1 MMFPIITDPAFYAVA
16 VPAVLLMGLSKSGFG
31 AGFGALAVPLMAL
44 AIPVPQAAAIMLPLL
59 AVMDITGL
67 QSLARHADRALLKL
81 LIPAGLVG
89 TLVGT
94 ASFGLLPAATVAGVV
109 GALTL
114 TFLAQRKLWP
124 PRAYAHQSSRWAG
137 GLLGVA
143 AGFTSFVAHAG
154 GPPIMAYVLPMR
166 LAPLRFAG
174 TCAVFFA
181 AINAS
186 KWIPYAA
193 LGLIDLRGL
202 ATSVLLMPL
211 APIGVWIGVRLAKR
225 VSPVWFYRLAELGM
239 LATGSKL
246 LWDGWHG

>member
-1 MMFPIITDPAFYAVA
+1 MLPIITDPAFYAVA

-44 AIPVPQAAAIMLPLL
+44 TIPVPQAAAIMLPLL
-59 AVMDITGL
+59 AVMDLTGL
-67 QSLARHADRALLKL
+67 QSLARHADRALLKR

-114 TFLAQRKLWP
+114 AFLAQRKLWP
-124 PRAYAHQSSRWAG
+124 PRADAHQPPRWVG

-143 AGFTSFVAHAG
+143 GGFTSFVAHAG

-193 LGLIDLRGL
+193 LGLVDLRGL
-202 ATSVLLMPL
+202 ATSLLLMPL
-211 APIGVWIGVRLAKR
+211 APIGVWVGARLAQR
-225 VSPVWFYRLAELGM
+225 VSPVWFYRLVELGM
-239 LATGSKL
+239 LATGGKL